1 MIINFSLRLSLFA
14 SLYTCMLPLLSNAF
28 FVQQHQVRT
37 APLSETFTDEQQSM
51 LTIQLEKPLG
61 LILEEVEKNQPRG
74 VYILELDDDGSA
86 ASSQWLKG
94 LKVSTVMGNDVTN
107 LDFDSVMDQ
116 LVAAP
121 SPITM
126 EFASMDDDQN
136 SEEDGQFPQGT
147 VVSIKILDDKN
158 NDETVIEGVVGEN
171 LRKLLLANNVEIYQG
186 MKQKLGNCGG
196 GGQCTF
202 CAVDFV
208 DSEGWNLRSDY
219 EDKRLPKSPN
229 ARLSCL
235 NNIEGP
241 ATIRL

>member
-1 MIINFSLRLSLFA
+1 
-14 SLYTCMLPLLSNAF
+14 MLPLLSNAF

-37 APLSETFTDEQQSM
+37 SPLSETFTDEQESM

-186 MKQKLGNCGG
+186 MQTQRRWG
-196 GGQCTF
+196 
-202 CAVDFV
+202 D
-208 DSEGWNLRSDY
+208 
-219 EDKRLPKSPN
+219 
-229 ARLSCL
+229 
-235 NNIEGP
+235 
-241 ATIRL
+241 